1 MRCVGQE
8 IDLKTTF
15 GHQKKHTKND
25 KNEQMIGQNG
35 ENMSN
40 IKQELIICSCKKVAR
55 NHVYELEFDKK

>member
-1 MRCVGQE
+1 MLAKKST
-8 IDLKTTF
+8 LKTTF
-15 GHQKKHTKND
+15 RRQKITKND
-25 KNEQMIGQNG
+25 KNEQMIGQKG